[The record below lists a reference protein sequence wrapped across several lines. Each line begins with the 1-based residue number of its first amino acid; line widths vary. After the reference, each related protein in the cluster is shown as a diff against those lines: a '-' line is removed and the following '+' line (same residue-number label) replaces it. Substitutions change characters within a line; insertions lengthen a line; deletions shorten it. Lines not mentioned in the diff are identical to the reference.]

1 LPPPYE
7 RWRTDG
13 RQELSHNGSS
23 TVARVDVA
31 GFSRLA
37 KGELPMSKRDEYV
50 ASMKA
55 QLDDMNDEL
64 DKLAA
69 KSKTAKQ
76 EMRARYEQEMA
87 DLRAKSGQASAKLD
101 EIKAAGKDDWESMV
115 AEMDKIGKAFKH
127 SYNYFKSQF

>member
-1 LPPPYE
+1 
-7 RWRTDG
+7 
-13 RQELSHNGSS
+13 
-23 TVARVDVA
+23 
-31 GFSRLA
+31 
-37 KGELPMSKRDEYV
+37 
-50 ASMKA
+50 MKA